1 MERFSI
7 LTPGL
12 CCLKYN
18 QRNQSFIV
26 AAFPLP
32 WDTARIETPLAGHAL
47 TGIELGIPTRNNNE

>member
-12 CCLKYN
+12 CCLKYD
-18 QRNQSFIV
+18 QRNQSFIE
-26 AAFPLP
+26 AALRKHP
-32 WDTARIETPLAGHAL
+32 AIHIPLAGHAL